1 MHVFNFI
8 TLFWSVAHPGHPII
22 EATITQQMYKKVSV
36 SLDSWTTLLDGSE
49 GVEVSCDWR
58 RVGHV
63 TTVLLSDWRWAGRW
77 SAAWCAWRPA
87 AAPPCDMTGTPG
99 PASQPSWWGLMLW
112 QINISNRFVA
122 RRLHP
127 WCLPSDWRHHHSYLR
142 SHRPGVHVLKYSYV
156 CIHLFSASEWELCH
170 HI

>member
-1 MHVFNFI
+1 MNLLCMGYGPCLLVFIILYTCSSQHSTACNAQCSCLTLVLKMHMFNFI
-8 TLFWSVAHPGHPII
+8 TLFLFVAHPGHPFI
-22 EATITQQMYKKVSV
+22 EATVTQQMYKKVSV

-99 PASQPSWWGLMLW
+99 PASQPSW
-112 QINISNRFVA
+112 
-122 RRLHP
+122 
-127 WCLPSDWRHHHSYLR
+127 
-142 SHRPGVHVLKYSYV
+142 
-156 CIHLFSASEWELCH
+156 
-170 HI
+170 

>member
-1 MHVFNFI
+1 MYRQYRSCLQLFIILYTWSAGSTACNAQCLTLVLKMHVINFI

-49 GVEVSCDWR
+49 GVEVSCDWW

-99 PASQPSWWGLMLW
+99 PASQPSW
-112 QINISNRFVA
+112 
-122 RRLHP
+122 
-127 WCLPSDWRHHHSYLR
+127 
-142 SHRPGVHVLKYSYV
+142 
-156 CIHLFSASEWELCH
+156 
-170 HI
+170 